1 MQPFTGSKVQGLAK
15 PQAELDSLISEIRFL
30 IRLTKESNV
39 EHRTLNVQ
47 RRMRNSINLKK
58 IEHHEAQ
65 VPARHERILAS
76 NFEMAELFDPEFM
89 TEGHV
94 INCGSVVIN
103 VKSTKRSAILIRR
116 SMLGVRCSTFNP
128 FFISGLSGLGT
139 TVLRGKHV

>member
-1 MQPFTGSKVQGLAK
+1 MQPFSGSKVQGLAK

-30 IRLTKESNV
+30 IRLTKESNI
-39 EHRTLNVQ
+39 EHRTFNVQ

-58 IEHHEAQ
+58 NEHHEAQ
-65 VPARHERILAS
+65 VPAQHERTLAS
-76 NFEMAELFDPEFM
+76 NFEMTELFDLEFM

-128 FFISGLSGLGT
+128 FFISGLSGFGF
-139 TVLRGKHV
+139 